1 MLFVNIPLMKT
12 ASRQEPESTSELSF
26 LAKRTNIHEG
36 VVSVDPKT
44 ALEGDSTTNAC
55 HNVPIAN
62 KEANVLLSGETR
74 FPTLETGNEINPHR
88 PLKRTEDG
96 DLVSGFNGAP
106 TLEGPG
112 NTQQEMYQSGVK
124 VDVVSKAEISVTVA
138 ETDRTTIPANDGGP
152 GKESWTVQAGLLTSI
167 LPKGSGVPS
176 SPIELVNRDERS
188 GSRAETS
195 LLLAYADSGLLPS
208 QAVINAEPGLEEG
221 EIAPQSEVGSSEKMD
236 KLNTFMEKATRIK
249 GPISSLLIP
258 SRVPSPD
265 GDEKENPSSD
275 DHNSVCEG
283 CEAGGELM

>member
-12 ASRQEPESTSELSF
+12 ASRQEPECTSEPSF
-26 LAKRTNIHEG
+26 LKKRTDIHEG
-36 VVSVDPKT
+36 VMSVDPKT

-62 KEANVLLSGETR
+62 TEANILLSGETG
-74 FPTLETGNEINPHR
+74 FPTLEIGNEINSER
-88 PLKRTEDG
+88 PLSRTEDG
-96 DLVSGFNGAP
+96 DFVSGFNKAP

-112 NTQQEMYQSGVK
+112 ITQEVYQSGVK
-124 VDVVSKAEISVTVA
+124 VDVVSKAEIGVTVA
-138 ETDRTTIPANDGGP
+138 ETDRTTIAANDGGP

-195 LLLAYADSGLLPS
+195 LLLVYADSGLLPA
-208 QAVINAEPGLEEG
+208 QAIINAEPVLEER
-221 EIAPQSEVGSSEKMD
+221 EIAPQSQVGSSERMD
-236 KLNTFMEKATRIK
+236 KLNTSMEKATRIK
-249 GPISSLLIP
+249 VPISSLLIP
-258 SRVPSPD
+258 SRVPSPN

-275 DHNSVCEG
+275 DHNSFCEG
-283 CEAGGELM
+283 CEVGGELM

>member
-12 ASRQEPESTSELSF
+12 ASRQEPESTSEPSI

-55 HNVPIAN
+55 HTVPIAN
-62 KEANVLLSGETR
+62 TEANALLSGETG
-74 FPTLETGNEINPHR
+74 FPTSEIGNEIISER
-88 PLKRTEDG
+88 PLSRTEDG
-96 DLVSGFNGAP
+96 DLVSGFNEAP

-112 NTQQEMYQSGVK
+112 NTQEEMYQSGVQ
-124 VDVVSKAEISVTVA
+124 VDVVSKAEIGATVA
-138 ETDRTTIPANDGGP
+138 ETDRTTIAANDGGP
-152 GKESWTVQAGLLTSI
+152 GKESWTVQTGLLTSI

-195 LLLAYADSGLLPS
+195 LLLAYAGSGLLPA
-208 QAVINAEPGLEEG
+208 QAVIHAESGLEEG
-221 EIAPQSEVGSSEKMD
+221 EIAPQNQVGSSEKMNE
-236 KLNTFMEKATRIK
+236 LNTSMERATRIK
-249 GPISSLLIP
+249 VPISSLLIP
-258 SRVPSPD
+258 SRVSSPN

-275 DHNSVCEG
+275 DHNSFCEG
-283 CEAGGELM
+283 CEVGGELM